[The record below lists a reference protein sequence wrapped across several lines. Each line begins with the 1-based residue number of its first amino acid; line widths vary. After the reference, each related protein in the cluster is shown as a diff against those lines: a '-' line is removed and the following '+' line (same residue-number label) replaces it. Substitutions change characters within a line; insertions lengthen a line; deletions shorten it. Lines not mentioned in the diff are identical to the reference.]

1 MYADG
6 VLGNH
11 GLLNTI
17 GILVNGVFNYIRS
30 PNTSPY
36 NLKSILGQS
45 YGYMYPDVEIDPS
58 DSLKAFISRARGFG
72 MDKFKKG

>member
-6 VLGNH
+6 ILGNR

-58 DSLKAFISRARGFG
+58 DSLKAFVSQARGFG